1 MAFRRGWVAVGIA
14 SGLLAAGVAAACTPL
29 GAWLYTDP
37 SFVLSGVTTKYRGD
51 PADTLRVVFTACN
64 LNDFNVDALTM
75 EARFLINGTP
85 VGAIWSDQRIT
96 LKMRDSVDVP
106 VELEIPRP
114 SGPPVHAKG
123 DNYLATQYELNGKVE
138 LATPIGVRVVVIHQ
152 KGDVR
157 FDSAGAPSGWTV
169 RNARACHP
177 GQSMLPGQG
186 VAPRVLVDTMFRP
199 AMPTGI
205 PTNQPNVP

>member
-1 MAFRRGWVAVGIA
+1 MAFRRGWIPVGIA
-14 SGLLAAGVAAACTPL
+14 SGLVAVGAVAACTPL

-37 SFVLSGVTTKYRGD
+37 SFVLSGVTIKHRGD
-51 PADTLRVVFTACN
+51 LADTLRVVFTACN
-64 LNDFNVDALTM
+64 VNDFNVDALTM
-75 EARFLINGTP
+75 EARFLVDGTP
-85 VGAIWSDQRIT
+85 IGAIWSDQRIT
-96 LKMRDSVDVP
+96 LKMRDSVDLS

-114 SGPPVHAKG
+114 SGPPIHAKG
-123 DNYLATQYELNGKVE
+123 GDYLATRYELNGKVE
-138 LATPIGVRVVVIHQ
+138 LATPIGVRVVAIHQ

-186 VAPRVLVDTMFRP
+186 VAPRVLLDTMFRP
-199 AMPTGI
+199 QIPTGV